1 MLLLRRFKLLGLVN
15 KLLVLPRQGKKVPD
29 IVDKLLLLL
38 LVVREEVKL
47 LDRIITKLPVLL
59 RQDKCRAARGLKE
72 STEVDIVAWLEVS

>member
-29 IVDKLLLLL
+29 IVDKLLLL
-38 LVVREEVKL
+38 VREDVKL

-59 RQDKCRAARGLKE
+59 RQDKCRAARGLKQ
-72 STEVDIVAWLEVS
+72 SREVDIVAWLEVS

>member
-38 LVVREEVKL
+38 LREDVKL

-59 RQDKCRAARGLKE
+59 RQDKSRVARGLKQ
-72 STEVDIVAWLEVS
+72 SREVDIVAWLEVS

>member
-38 LVVREEVKL
+38 LREDVKL

-59 RQDKCRAARGLKE
+59 RQDKCRAARGLKQ
-72 STEVDIVAWLEVS
+72 SREVDIVAWLEVS

>member
-38 LVVREEVKL
+38 LREDVKL
-47 LDRIITKLPVLL
+47 LD
-59 RQDKCRAARGLKE
+59 
-72 STEVDIVAWLEVS
+72 